1 MSNNES
7 TTKAV
12 SDDLDALVSRW
23 LTLPDVAEQL
33 GVNVSRV
40 RQLIREGNLVAVP
53 RGERQ
58 TQQVPADFLDGDR
71 VVKGLTGTLT
81 VLHDAGYGP
90 VEAVRWLFT
99 ADEVLTGTPMEAL
112 ADNRGRQVRR
122 QAQTLGF

>member
-1 MSNNES
+1 M
-7 TTKAV
+7 
-12 SDDLDALVSRW
+12 
-23 LTLPDVAEQL
+23 
-33 GVNVSRV
+33 
-40 RQLIREGNLVAVP
+40 
-53 RGERQ
+53 
-58 TQQVPADFLDGDR
+58 
-71 VVKGLTGTLT
+71 VKGLTGTLT